1 MVTELLGRAKVKLAC
16 IALAFAGLACLGE
29 WAAADPGLVS
39 QSGLPVTVKPTAN
52 EPGLPQFTYPTGVPS
67 ATGAGTGTSGDGSG
81 TAGSGSGTTGSG
93 GSASNLPPNA
103 TLDQV
108 AQQDYIQTAA
118 AAAGVTPAALAATCM
133 AESNCQNVGA
143 ANGSTASGEFQ
154 MINSTYTAMINEFA
168 ANNPDIPVDTSLAGK
183 MDPTNEA
190 YAAAQ
195 YLADGVAALQ
205 NNGDA
210 NPTNSDLRAYYQFGG
225 GAGPKVALAPDSAN
239 LEGLVNLTPS
249 QMAANG
255 ITATTTV
262 GQWRQTYA
270 NQVGAVANQAVGV

>member
-1 MVTELLGRAKVKLAC
+1 MVTELLGRSKVKVAC
-16 IALAFAGLACLGE
+16 VGLVFVGLACLGE
-29 WAAADPGLVS
+29 WAEADPGLVT
-39 QSGLPVTVKPTAN
+39 QSGLPVTVKPTAS

-67 ATGAGTGTSGDGSG
+67 GTGTGIGGDGSG
-81 TAGSGSGTTGSG
+81 TTGSGSGATGSG

-118 AAAGVTPAALAATCM
+118 AAAGVTPAALAATCL

-195 YLADGVAALQ
+195 YLADGVSALQ
-205 NNGDA
+205 SDGDA

-225 GAGPKVALAPDSAN
+225 ATGPSVALAPDSAN

-262 GQWRQTYA
+262 GQWRATYA
-270 NQVGAVANQAVGV
+270 NQVGAVANQAVGI

>member
-1 MVTELLGRAKVKLAC
+1 MVTELLGRAKVKGAC
-16 IALAFAGLACLGE
+16 IGLAFAGFACLGE
-29 WAAADPGLVS
+29 WAAADPGLVT
-39 QSGLPVTVKPTAN
+39 QSGLPVTVKPTAA
-52 EPGLPQFTYPTGVPS
+52 EPGLPQFIYPTGVPS
-67 ATGAGTGTSGDGSG
+67 GTGTGIGGD
-81 TAGSGSGTTGSG
+81 GSGTTGSG
-93 GSASNLPPNA
+93 ATGSGGTASNLPPNA

-118 AAAGVTPAALAATCM
+118 AAAGISPAALAATCM

-205 NNGDA
+205 AGGDQS
-210 NPTNSDLRAYYQFGG
+210 PTNVDLRGYYQFG
-225 GAGPKVALAPDSAN
+225 AGKGVAIANASAGDN
-239 LEGLVNLTPS
+239 LESLVNLTPS

-255 ITATTTV
+255 ITSTTTV
-262 GQWRQTYA
+262 GQWRQVYA
-270 NQVGAVANQAVGV
+270 NKIGASAYQSAGA